1 MKTPAYKPFINAVGK
16 TVHHLNTVAVG
27 LAGVES
33 GACSKPSGLDVSWD
47 PADIR
52 ASSRDARLFT
62 LKSTIVFVAEEVC
75 AYNSVI
81 IGSPNI
87 GDIKLPKN
95 PDRSDKHQSLVDHL
109 KIDEAPLFL
118 GPLLLIHWRNK
129 IIHRKSNASL
139 TAAQVE
145 TLQNASDEIKENYKN
160 LCVLKLLDDFERG
173 LPTLKDV
180 SSLIAMTINYVKRVE
195 SLIQEPRSKEDFES
209 WLKHIDLFSAY
220 ERAQRVAASKP
231 NPQGAMDSFIRT
243 NCPEL
248 FDVYQYHCA

>member
-16 TVHHLNTVAVG
+16 TVHHLNTIAVG

-33 GACSKPSGLDVSWD
+33 GNCSKPLGLDVSWD

-75 AYNSVI
+75 AYNSLI

-87 GDIKLPKN
+87 GNIKLPKKA
-95 PDRSDKHQSLVDHL
+95 DRSDKHQSLAKHL
-109 KIDEAPLFL
+109 NIEAAPLFL

-129 IIHRKSNASL
+129 IIHKKSKASL
-139 TAAQVE
+139 AASQVE
-145 TLQNASDEIKENYKN
+145 TLKDASSEIKENYKN
-160 LCVLKLLDDFERG
+160 LCVLRLLNDFDRS

-180 SSLIAMTINYVKRVE
+180 SSLIAMTINYVNLVE
-195 SLIQEPRSKEDFES
+195 NSIPEPQSKEDFEG
-209 WLKHIDLFSAY
+209 WLKQIDLFSAY

-231 NPQGAMDSFIRT
+231 NPKSTMESFIRT

-248 FDVYQYHCA
+248 FDLYKYHFT

>member
-16 TVHHLNTVAVG
+16 TVHHLNTIAVG

-33 GACSKPSGLDVSWD
+33 GACSKPSGLDVSWG
-47 PADIR
+47 PVDIR

-62 LKSTIVFVAEEVC
+62 LKSTIVFVAEELS

-81 IGSPNI
+81 IGSPNVV
-87 GDIKLPKN
+87 GVKLPKTSS
-95 PDRSDKHQSLVDHL
+95 RSDKHQSLVEFFN
-109 KIDEAPLFL
+109 INEAPLSL

-129 IIHRKSNASL
+129 IIHRKSNAAL
-139 TAAQVE
+139 TAAQIEMLKRFSEEVK
-145 TLQNASDEIKENYKN
+145 ANYKS
-160 LCVLKLLDDFERG
+160 LCVVKLLDDFERG

-180 SSLIAMTINYVKRVE
+180 SSLVAMTINYVKRIE
-195 SLIQEPRSKEDFES
+195 SLIPEPQSKEDFEN
-209 WLKHIDLFSAY
+209 WLRHIDLFNAY

-231 NPQGAMDSFIRT
+231 NPKGSVESFIRT

-248 FDVYQYHCA
+248 FGAYQCFCI

>member
-16 TVHHLNTVAVG
+16 TVHHLNTIAVG

-47 PADIR
+47 PADKR

-87 GDIKLPKN
+87 GGITLPEN
-95 PDRSDKHQSLVDHL
+95 PNRGQKHKSLVKHL
-109 KIDEAPLFL
+109 NIDEAPLPL
-118 GPLLLIHWRNK
+118 GPLFLIHWRNK
-129 IIHRKSNASL
+129 IIHRKSIVSL
-139 TAAQVE
+139 TKDEVK
-145 TLQNASDEIKENYKN
+145 TLRGASHEIKESYKN
-160 LCVLKLLDDFERG
+160 LCVMKLLDDFDRG

-195 SLIQEPRSKEDFES
+195 SSIQEPQSKKDFES
-209 WLKHIDLFSAY
+209 WLKHINLFSDY

-231 NPQGAMDSFIRT
+231 NPERTMNSFIST

-248 FDVYQYHCA
+248 LDVYQYYCA